1 MTRTRIGLLASG
13 GGSNLQAILDHLA
26 SLGAARH
33 GDVVLVASNRPDAG
47 ALARAER
54 AGISRVVLR
63 SPHAPDGAELA
74 GALADHGVQLV
85 ALAGYMRLVPPE
97 VTAAFRGRMLNV
109 HPALLP
115 EFGGPGMYGPRVHRA
130 VLEAGAALAAHGVE
144 LVALA
149 GYMRLV
155 PPDVTAAF
163 RGRMLNVHPAL
174 LPEFGGPGMYGPR
187 VHRAVLHAGASL
199 SGPSVHFVDEV
210 YDHGALIAQ
219 WPVPVLSHDDE
230 HSLAARVLRAEHLLY
245 PRVVDA
251 VAAGEVRLGSDGRA
265 VSDRFAEPRLP
276 TMDPDLDD
284 ATLAAALDEA
294 LARTR

>member
-1 MTRTRIGLLASG
+1 VLASG
-13 GGSNLQAILDHLA
+13 GGSNLQALLDHLA
-26 SLGAARH
+26 ARGDARG

-54 AGISRVVLR
+54 AGIPRVVLR

-74 GALADHGVQLV
+74 GALADHDVQLV

-130 VLEAGAALAAHGVE
+130 VLQAGAA
-144 LVALA
+144 
-149 GYMRLV
+149 
-155 PPDVTAAF
+155 F
-163 RGRMLNVHPAL
+163 
-174 LPEFGGPGMYGPR
+174 
-187 VHRAVLHAGASL
+187 

-219 WPVPVLSHDDE
+219 WPVPVLPHDDE

-251 VAAGEVRLGSDGRA
+251 VAAGDVRLERDGRVA
-265 VSDRFAEPRLP
+265 GGRFRQPRLP
-276 TMDPDLDD
+276 VMDPSLDD
-284 ATLAAALDEA
+284 ASLAAELDESLERA
-294 LARTR
+294 Y

>member
-1 MTRTRIGLLASG
+1 MTRTRIAVLASG

-26 SLGAARH
+26 ALGEARH

-47 ALARAER
+47 ALVRAER
-54 AGISRVVLR
+54 AGIARVVLR
-63 SPHAPDGAELA
+63 SPHAPDGAEL
-74 GALADHGVQLV
+74 GA
-85 ALAGYMRLVPPE
+85 E
-97 VTAAFRGRMLNV
+97 
-109 HPALLP
+109 
-115 EFGGPGMYGPRVHRA
+115 
-130 VLEAGAALAAHGVE
+130 LAAHRTE

-174 LPEFGGPGMYGPR
+174 LPEFGGPGMYGER
-187 VHRAVLHAGASL
+187 VHRAALGAGAKF

-219 WPVPVLSHDDE
+219 WPVPVLAHDDA

-251 VAAGEVRLGSDGRA
+251 VAAGEVTLREDGR
-265 VSDRFAEPRLP
+265 VKSVRFPQSRLP
-276 TMDPDLDD
+276 VMNPSLDD
-284 ATLAAALDEA
+284 RALAMQLDHLLAARPPL
-294 LARTR
+294 

>member
-1 MTRTRIGLLASG
+1 MLASG
-13 GGSNLQAILDHLA
+13 GGSNLQALLDHLA
-26 SLGAARH
+26 ARGDARG

-54 AGISRVVLR
+54 AGIPRVVLR

-74 GALADHGVQLV
+74 GALADHDVQLV

-130 VLEAGAALAAHGVE
+130 VLQAGAA
-144 LVALA
+144 
-149 GYMRLV
+149 
-155 PPDVTAAF
+155 F
-163 RGRMLNVHPAL
+163 
-174 LPEFGGPGMYGPR
+174 
-187 VHRAVLHAGASL
+187 

-219 WPVPVLSHDDE
+219 WPVPVLPHDDE

-251 VAAGEVRLGSDGRA
+251 VAAGDVRLERDGRVA
-265 VSDRFAEPRLP
+265 GGRFRQPRLP
-276 TMDPDLDD
+276 VMDPSLDD
-284 ATLAAALDEA
+284 ASLAAELDESLERA
-294 LARTR
+294 Y

>member
-1 MTRTRIGLLASG
+1 VLASG

-26 SLGAARH
+26 ALGEARH
-33 GDVVLVASNRPDAG
+33 ADVVLVASNRPDAG
-47 ALARAER
+47 ALTRAER

-63 SPHAPDGAELA
+63 SPHAPHGAEL
-74 GALADHGVQLV
+74 D
-85 ALAGYMRLVPPE
+85 
-97 VTAAFRGRMLNV
+97 
-109 HPALLP
+109 
-115 EFGGPGMYGPRVHRA
+115 
-130 VLEAGAALAAHGVE
+130 AALAANDVE

-187 VHRAVLHAGASL
+187 VHRAVLQAGAAL

-219 WPVPVLSHDDE
+219 WPVPVLSGDDE

-276 TMDPDLDD
+276 MMDPDLDD